1 MSNSVNRSLRNFSL
15 DLGTCAMIESNR
27 ALTLTA
33 DDGELLEAPLTEP
46 TQITAPGRQSS
57 RVDTIAQAVVGLLR
71 AERQRARIVVRSE
84 RRLLFLRQEE
94 IDWVEA
100 AGNYVRLHV
109 RGAAHLLRQSM
120 KNMEARL
127 DSDVFVRIHRSAIV
141 NADRIRELQPWL
153 HGEYVV
159 ILDDGTRLSASRV
172 FSGRLNALIG

>member
-1 MSNSVNRSLRNFSL
+1 
-15 DLGTCAMIESNR
+15 MIESNR
-27 ALTLTA
+27 ALTLT
-33 DDGELLEAPLTEP
+33 DEDELLEASS
-46 TQITAPGRQSS
+46 TQPAKIAASASQPS
-57 RVDTIAQAVVGLLR
+57 RVDAVAQAVVELLR

-109 RGAAHLLRQSM
+109 RGSTHVLRQSM

-127 DSDVFVRIHRSAIV
+127 DPDVFVRIHRSAIV

>member
-1 MSNSVNRSLRNFSL
+1 
-15 DLGTCAMIESNR
+15 MIESNR

-33 DDGELLEAPLTEP
+33 DDELLEASS
-46 TQITAPGRQSS
+46 TQPAKMAASNSQPS
-57 RVDTIAQAVVGLLR
+57 RVDAVAQAVVELLR

-109 RGAAHLLRQSM
+109 RGSTHVLRQSM

-127 DSDVFVRIHRSAIV
+127 DPDVFVRIHRSAIV

>member
-1 MSNSVNRSLRNFSL
+1 
-15 DLGTCAMIESNR
+15 MIESNR

-33 DDGELLEAPLTEP
+33 DERLEAPSTEP
-46 TQITAPGRQSS
+46 AKIAASGPQPS
-57 RVDTIAQAVVGLLR
+57 RVDAIANAVVELLR

-100 AGNYVRLHV
+100 AGNYVRVHV
-109 RGAAHLLRQSM
+109 RGSTHVLRQSM

-127 DSDVFVRIHRSAIV
+127 DPDVFVRIHRSAIV

>member
-1 MSNSVNRSLRNFSL
+1 
-15 DLGTCAMIESNR
+15 MIESNR

-33 DDGELLEAPLTEP
+33 DDEHLEAPFAEP
-46 TQITAPGRQSS
+46 ARKGASGQPAS
-57 RVDTIAQAVVGLLR
+57 RVDAIAHAVVDLLR
-71 AERQRARIVVRSE
+71 AERHRARIVVRSE

-109 RGAAHLLRQSM
+109 GNTAHVLRQSM
-120 KNMEARL
+120 KNMETRL
-127 DSDVFVRIHRSAIV
+127 DPDVFVRIHRSAIV

-172 FSGRLNALIG
+172 FSGRLHALIG

>member
-1 MSNSVNRSLRNFSL
+1 
-15 DLGTCAMIESNR
+15 MIESNR

-33 DDGELLEAPLTEP
+33 DDERPDEAFPEP
-46 TQITAPGRQSS
+46 ARGGSPAEPSG
-57 RVDTIAQAVVGLLR
+57 RVDAIANAVVDLLR
-71 AERQRARIVVRSE
+71 TERQRARIVVRSE
-84 RRLLFLRQEE
+84 RRLLFLRQDE

-109 RGAAHLLRQSM
+109 RGAAHVLRQSM
-120 KNMEARL
+120 KNMELRL
-127 DSDVFVRIHRSAIV
+127 DPDVFVRIHRSAIV
-141 NADRIRELQPWL
+141 NSDRIRELQPWL

>member
-1 MSNSVNRSLRNFSL
+1 
-15 DLGTCAMIESNR
+15 MIESNR

-33 DDGELLEAPLTEP
+33 DDEPVDAPFAEP
-46 TQITAPGRQSS
+46 AMTALPGQPIA
-57 RVDTIAQAVVGLLR
+57 RVDAVARAVVDLLR

-109 RGAAHLLRQSM
+109 GGTAHVLRQSM
-120 KNMEARL
+120 KNMETRL
-127 DSDVFVRIHRSAIV
+127 DPDVFVRIHRSAIV

>member
-1 MSNSVNRSLRNFSL
+1 
-15 DLGTCAMIESNR
+15 MIESNR

-33 DDGELLEAPLTEP
+33 DDEPLESPSAEP
-46 TQITAPGRQSS
+46 AKVVASSAQPS
-57 RVDTIAQAVVGLLR
+57 RVDAVAQAVVELLR

-109 RGAAHLLRQSM
+109 RGDTHVLRQSM
-120 KNMEARL
+120 KIMEARL
-127 DSDVFVRIHRSAIV
+127 DRDMFVRIHRSAIV

-153 HGEYVV
+153 HGEYIV

>member
-1 MSNSVNRSLRNFSL
+1 
-15 DLGTCAMIESNR
+15 MIESNR
-27 ALTLTA
+27 ALTLT
-33 DDGELLEAPLTEP
+33 DDDPEPLEAPFAESDP
-46 TQITAPGRQSS
+46 ITSPDRQPS
-57 RVDTIAQAVVGLLR
+57 RVDTVARAVVELLR
-71 AERQRARIVVRSE
+71 AERQRARIVVRCE

-109 RGAAHLLRQSM
+109 RGAAHVLRQSM
-120 KNMEARL
+120 KHMETRL
-127 DSDVFVRIHRSAIV
+127 DPDVFVRIHRSAIV

-159 ILDDGTRLSASRV
+159 ILDDGTRLSASRI

>member
-1 MSNSVNRSLRNFSL
+1 
-15 DLGTCAMIESNR
+15 MIESNR

-33 DDGELLEAPLTEP
+33 DDDERPEAPFTEP
-46 TQITAPGRQSS
+46 ATIASPDQQST
-57 RVDTIAQAVVGLLR
+57 RVDAVAQAVVELLR

-109 RGAAHLLRQSM
+109 RGTAHVLRQSM

-127 DSDVFVRIHRSAIV
+127 DPDVFVRIHRSAIV